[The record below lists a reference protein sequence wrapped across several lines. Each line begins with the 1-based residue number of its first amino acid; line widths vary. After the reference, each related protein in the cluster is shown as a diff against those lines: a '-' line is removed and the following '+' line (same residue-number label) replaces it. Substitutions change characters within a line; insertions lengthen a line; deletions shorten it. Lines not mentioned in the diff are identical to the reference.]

1 MRKKI
6 MIAVDQSFHARNA
19 IQYAIQMAEVI
30 KKVDFTLYHI
40 QPMISQYLVEEAL
53 KQPKAR
59 AELEEVNRKNKKA
72 SQQLLEDCKSNM
84 VSKGIEAG
92 CIEMN
97 SQPRD
102 QGIAQDILKAA
113 ETGSYDAIIVGRRGI
128 SGLQELFMGSVTSNL
143 LAGSNLIPIWV
154 VDGVVKKQKVLVP
167 VDGSTQSLRI
177 VDHVA
182 YIFSEN
188 RDVQLHFLNIE
199 PRLGDYCEIDM
210 EASQTMEIEKALLIA
225 NEKCIADFSAKAVG
239 ILKKAGFGKDQIS
252 FQTLKKQLF
261 TAKAILET
269 SKKEGFGTV
278 VIGKTGADKSR
289 QLGKV
294 ASQIIQKMSNGA
306 VWVVP

>member
-1 MRKKI
+1 
-6 MIAVDQSFHARNA
+6 
-19 IQYAIQMAEVI
+19 MAEAI
-30 KKVDFTLYHI
+30 KKVDFALFHI

-53 KQPKAR
+53 KQPKAK
-59 AELEEVNRKNKKA
+59 AELGKINQKNKKA
-72 SQQLLEDCKSNM
+72 SQQLLEDCKSHM
-84 VSKGIEAG
+84 VSKGIATG
-92 CIEMN
+92 CIEIL
-97 SQPRD
+97 SHPRD
-102 QGIAQDILKAA
+102 QGIAQDILKVA
-113 ETGSYDAIIVGRRGI
+113 EAGSYDAIIVGRRGI
-128 SGLQELFMGSVTSNL
+128 SGIQELFMGSVTSNL
-143 LAGSNLIPIWV
+143 LAGSRLIPIWV
-154 VDGVVKKQKVLVP
+154 VDGLVEKEKVLVP
-167 VDGSTQSLRI
+167 VDGSTQSLRT

-210 EASQTMEIEKALLIA
+210 EASQTVEIEKALLNA
-225 NEKCIADFSAKAVG
+225 NEKCIADFSAKAIS
-239 ILKKAGFGKDQIS
+239 ILKKAGFGENQIT
-252 FQTLKKQLF
+252 FRTLKKQLF

-278 VIGKTGADKSR
+278 VIGKTGADRSR